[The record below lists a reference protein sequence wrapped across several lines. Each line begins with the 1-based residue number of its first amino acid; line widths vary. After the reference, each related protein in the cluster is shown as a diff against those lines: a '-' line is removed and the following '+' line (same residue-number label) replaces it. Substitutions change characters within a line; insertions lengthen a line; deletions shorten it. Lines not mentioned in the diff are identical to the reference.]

1 MAKPNMPSR
10 VSLLYKLLATRCQP
24 MVSSA
29 VETEIPTDIRRVDA
43 RNVGDRT
50 RVCVSHKPADASKLL
65 SEQRGNAPLLQAETQ
80 RFLHYFGYIRAFEV
94 RFRRV
99 SGGIAKFFLDELCW
113 LGLLFPT
120 RIIK

>member
-1 MAKPNMPSR
+1 MSDA
-10 VSLLYKLLATRCQP
+10 
-24 MVSSA
+24 
-29 VETEIPTDIRRVDA
+29 IREA
-43 RNVGDRT
+43 RRNERASIKVGERL
-50 RVCVSHKPADASKLL
+50 KPADASKLL

-80 RFLHYFGYIRAFEV
+80 RFLHYFGYIRAFKV

-120 RIIK
+120 RIKSELSL